1 MSVQS
6 KRSLSVKQMMMVVV
20 GLQLAAMLIVLVVVS
35 NNLLSL
41 GSEMEAIA
49 EKNIPMSN
57 IVSKVTINQLEQA
70 IAFERSLRYGEAMKM
85 DVKAEALFKITVEK
99 FFALGK
105 KIDEELK
112 KGIELADS
120 AIASAESDH
129 RREQMRDV
137 SKTLKQISQE
147 HKSYTRHIIE
157 VFALLA
163 QGDLHTAHE
172 LAEETE
178 IEEEKLD
185 NELKGLLAGIEE
197 STQKSALSA
206 SEHEQSALTS
216 MIIITLIALVLNS
229 LVAYYIVRNLL
240 RLLGGEPSEIALVT
254 ERIASGDLDFE
265 IDTKGKEAVGILAA
279 MISMQAKLIE
289 VISDIKHNS
298 LSIEH
303 AATQISS
310 TAEALS
316 QATSEQAASV
326 EETSASIEQMG
337 ASINQNSENAQ
348 VTDGIASSSAGS
360 AGEGG
365 EAVAETVNA
374 MRKIAER
381 ISIIEDIAYQTNML
395 ALNAAIEAARAGE
408 HGKGFAVVAAEVRKL
423 AERSQVASAEISD
436 LSTSSVKVAERAG
449 ELLEQ
454 MLPDINK
461 TAELVQEISVS
472 SEEQSSGVNQIN
484 VAVQQLD
491 IVTQQN
497 AASAEELAATS
508 AGLQNQSQE
517 LQQSV
522 SYFKLSQALTKQNAS
537 NTPIGMFSQV
547 TQSPPTL
554 IKIKSKNNEVVDESK
569 FERF

>member
-1 MSVQS
+1 MSEQS
-6 KRSLSVKQMMMVVV
+6 KRSLSVKQMMMVIV
-20 GLQLAAMLIVLVVVS
+20 GLQLTGMFIVLVVVS
-35 NNLLSL
+35 RNLLSL
-41 GSEMEAIA
+41 GGEMQAIA
-49 EKNIPMSN
+49 EKDIPLSN
-57 IVSKVTINQLEQA
+57 VVSEITINQLEQA
-70 IAFERSLRYGEAMKM
+70 IQFERSLRYGEGMKT
-85 DVKAEALFKITVEK
+85 DVNAEAFFKSNVEN
-99 FFALGK
+99 FFALDK
-105 KIDEELK
+105 KINEELK
-112 KGIELADS
+112 HGSE
-120 AIASAESDH
+120 IASLGVAEAKSDMM
-129 RREQMRDV
+129 RERMANVLESMR
-137 SKTLKQISQE
+137 KISQE
-147 HKSYTRHIIE
+147 HESYTGHIKEI
-157 VFALLA
+157 FLLLA
-163 QGDLHTAHE
+163 QGDLHAAHE
-172 LAEETE
+172 LAEETGV
-178 IEEEKLD
+178 EEKKL
-185 NELKGLLAGIEE
+185 NKELEELLFEITR
-197 STQKSALSA
+197 STEQSTISAT
-206 SEHEQSALTS
+206 EHELSALTS
-216 MIIITLIALVLNS
+216 MIVITLIAITISS
-229 LVAYYIVRNLL
+229 LVAYYIVRSLL
-240 RLLGGEPSEIALVT
+240 RLLGGEPYEIALVT
-254 ERIASGDLDFE
+254 ERIASGDLDFK

-279 MISMQAKLIE
+279 MISMKAKLIE
-289 VISDIKHNS
+289 VISDIKNNS
-298 LSIEH
+298 LSIDD

-316 QATSEQAASV
+316 QAASEQAASV
-326 EETSASIEQMG
+326 EETSASIEEMG

-365 EAVAETVNA
+365 AAVAETVAA

-484 VAVQQLD
+484 IAVQQLD
-491 IVTQQN
+491 AVTQQN

-508 AGLQNQSQE
+508 AGLQNQSSE
-517 LQQSV
+517 LQKSV
-522 SYFKLSQALTKQNAS
+522 GYFRLSQASIDQNAS
-537 NTPIGMFSQV
+537 SASMQKYSQV
-547 TQSPPTL
+547 VPSTSTL
-554 IKIKSKNNEVVDESK
+554 AKISGDSNVDESK

>member
-57 IVSKVTINQLEQA
+57 IASKVAINQLEQA
-70 IAFERSLRYGEAMKM
+70 IAIERSLRHGEAMQM
-85 DVKAEALFKITVEK
+85 DVKAETLFKITVEK

-105 KIDEELK
+105 KVDEELK

-129 RREQMRDV
+129 RREQMRGV

-147 HKSYTRHIIE
+147 HKSYTSHVTE

-163 QGDLHTAHE
+163 QGDLHAAHA
-172 LAEETE
+172 LAEEIE

-185 NELKGLLAGIEE
+185 NELKGLVTGIEE

-206 SEHEQSALTS
+206 REHEQSALTS

-254 ERIASGDLDFE
+254 ERIASGNLDFE

-279 MISMQAKLIE
+279 MISMKAKLIE

-554 IKIKSKNNEVVDESK
+554 TKIKSNEVVDESK

>member
-6 KRSLSVKQMMMVVV
+6 KRNLSVKQMMMVIV
-20 GLQLAAMLIVLVVVS
+20 GLQLIAMLIVLVVVS
-35 NNLLSL
+35 SNLLSL
-41 GSEMEAIA
+41 GSEMKAIA
-49 EKNIPMSN
+49 EKDIPLSN
-57 IVSKVTINQLEQA
+57 IVSEITIKQLEQA
-70 IAFERSLRYGEAMKM
+70 IEFERSLRYGEAMKNN
-85 DVKAEALFKITVEK
+85 VQAEKLFKSNVEK
-99 FFALGK
+99 FFALDES
-105 KIDEELK
+105 IAEELK
-112 KGIELADS
+112 QGNEIVNLAIENAEPGISLQRMTKV
-120 AIASAESDH
+120 SDA
-129 RREQMRDV
+129 
-137 SKTLKQISQE
+137 LKQINQD
-147 HKSYTRHIIE
+147 HKSYIGHVTEI
-157 VFALLA
+157 FSLLA
-163 QGDLHTAHE
+163 QGDLHAAHE

-178 IEEEKLD
+178 IEEKKLEK
-185 NELKGLLAGIEE
+185 ELEELLHGITEATE
-197 STQKSALSA
+197 KSTISATEHERSALS
-206 SEHEQSALTS
+206 S
-216 MIIITLIALVLNS
+216 MIIITLIAIVISS
-229 LVAYYIVRNLL
+229 LVAYFIVRNLL
-240 RLLGGEPSEIALVT
+240 ALLGGEPNEIAMVS
-254 ERIASGDLDFE
+254 ERIASGDLDFT
-265 IDTKGKEAVGILAA
+265 IDTKGKEAVGILAS
-279 MISMQAKLIE
+279 MISMKAKLIE
-289 VISDIKHNS
+289 VISDIKNNS
-298 LSIEH
+298 LAIDN

-316 QATSEQAASV
+316 QAASEQAASV

-365 EAVAETVNA
+365 EAVSETVEA

-423 AERSQVASAEISD
+423 AERSQIASAEISD

-484 VAVQQLD
+484 IAVQQLD
-491 IVTQQN
+491 TVTQQN

-522 SYFKLSQALTKQNAS
+522 GYFKLNQESTKQKTS
-537 NTPIGMFSQV
+537 NTPIQTFSQAAA
-547 TQSPPTL
+547 SPL
-554 IKIKSKNNEVVDESK
+554 AKINSGDDVDESK